1 VKVNDGWP
9 CIESGISQDVPGQ
22 PFASL
27 KSWAFLS
34 SKNTEAPGLGIALK
48 LLVPKIKQK
57 MPLVICLA
65 TDLHPVV
72 GTPLKHDVATHL
84 VKLTPR
90 GCKFAETTLA
100 TMPTFV
106 IYRAESISPAISEA
120 KLPDII
126 FLELRV
132 TKGIQKKREHSIVLR
147 ELHLRVRGV
156 WLRIPVRV

>member
-1 VKVNDGWP
+1 M
-9 CIESGISQDVPGQ
+9 
-22 PFASL
+22 L
-27 KSWAFLS
+27 
-34 SKNTEAPGLGIALK
+34 
-48 LLVPKIKQK
+48 
-57 MPLVICLA
+57 LVICLV

-72 GTPLKHDVATHL
+72 GTLLKHNVAAHL

-90 GCKFAETTLA
+90 RREFAEATLA

-120 KLPDII
+120 KLADIV

-132 TKGIQKKREHSIVLR
+132 TKRIQKKREHNIVLP

-156 WLRIPVRV
+156 RLRIPVRV